1 MIAVVHGGWRGL
13 QANILRVAID
23 NMVALEAEP
32 QQICAGIAPC
42 ISAVSYEVGPEV
54 AADCPATAKYQGDGD
69 RWQVDI
75 TKWAKQQLLAAGLSA
90 SSIEVSGIDSGS
102 DDRIFSHRRQGA
114 AAGRNGLLAVLSD

>member
-13 QANILRVAID
+13 QTNILRIAIGK
-23 NMVALEAEP
+23 MVALKADP

-42 ISAVSYEVGPEV
+42 ISAVSYEVGSEV
-54 AADCPATAKYQGDGD
+54 AADCPTIAKYQGRGD

-75 TKWAKQQLLAAGLSA
+75 TKWAKHQLLDAGLSA
-90 SSIEVSGIDSGS
+90 ANIEVSGIDSGS
-102 DDRIFSHRRQGA
+102 DNRIFSHRRQGA